1 MRDTNQVVDKSQHA
15 KKEYTAALGSVKPCK
30 LDLFYLEW
38 CIFSSCSPAGL
49 LCGVWLVVW
58 QKEPVLWQQRQ
69 PVWQRRTWHL
79 DPVCWELTQTGQT
92 LPSWISALW
101 FPLPWPTLIV
111 IPHYFAK
118 GGGMNHKLL
127 QRNDISCSKTTPP
140 LPLILTDKGNKFH
153 RRLKYKQPSSEEDP
167 GDLAPAL
174 WRLLGIPK

>member
-1 MRDTNQVVDKSQHA
+1 MLRRNTLLPLAPWSPVNWNYFIWNGASFQ
-15 KKEYTAALGSVKPCK
+15 AAHQQG
-30 LDLFYLEW
+30 
-38 CIFSSCSPAGL
+38 G
-49 LCGVWLVVW
+49 CGIWLVVW
-58 QKEPVLWQQRQ
+58 QNEPGVWQQRQ
-69 PVWQRRTWHL
+69 PVWQRRPGHL
-79 DPVCWELTQTGQT
+79 DPVCWELTQTGQI

-140 LPLILTDKGNKFH
+140 LPLIVTDKGNKFH

-167 GDLAPAL
+167 GDLAPVL
-174 WRLLGIPK
+174 